1 MRFPNMNFHTHTTYC
16 DGKETAEQMVQA
28 AIAKGFTRLGFSGH
42 GFNDFRPED
51 QEVWCMRP
59 EDVPK
64 YQTEVKSIRIRLKFS
79 AAWSRMPVRLRRQRA
94 LIM

>member
-1 MRFPNMNFHTHTTYC
+1 MNFHTHTTYC

-51 QEVWCMRP
+51 QEVWCMR
-59 EDVPK
+59 
-64 YQTEVKSIRIRLKFS
+64 QRMCRNIR
-79 AAWSRMPVRLRRQRA
+79 RRCA
-94 LIM
+94 PFGKV

>member
-64 YQTEVKSIRIRLKFS
+64 NIRIRLKFS
-79 AAWSRMPVRLRRQRA
+79 AAWSRMLVRLLRQRA

>member
-51 QEVWCMRP
+51 QEVW
-59 EDVPK
+59 
-64 YQTEVKSIRIRLKFS
+64 
-79 AAWSRMPVRLRRQRA
+79 
-94 LIM
+94 

>member
-64 YQTEVKSIRIRLKFS
+64 YQAEV
-79 AAWSRMPVRLRRQRA
+79 RA
-94 LIM
+94 LDRKSVV